1 MTQQIMQTE
10 EQTPKNLTA
19 IETSEIETVFAQ
31 ARDFRSV

>member
-1 MTQQIMQTE
+1 MTQQIMQN
-10 EQTPKNLTA
+10 EQEQVKNLTA